1 MTELTQLEQLQQ
13 NVADT
18 KAAADAAGAAFA
30 DADAVRA
37 SGYCFAVAYDAWD
50 DKRAALVNARL
61 ELNEYLEVQDYD

>member
-1 MTELTQLEQLQQ
+1 MTKLKQLRK

-18 KAAADAAGAAFA
+18 KAAFADADAAF
-30 DADAVRA
+30 ADAVRA

-61 ELNEYLEVQDYD
+61 ELNEYLEVQDYE